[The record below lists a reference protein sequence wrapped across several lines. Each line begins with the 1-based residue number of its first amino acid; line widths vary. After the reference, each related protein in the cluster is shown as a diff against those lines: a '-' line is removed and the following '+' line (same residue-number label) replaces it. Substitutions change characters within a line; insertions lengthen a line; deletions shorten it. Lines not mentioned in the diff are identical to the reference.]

1 VELYRSSLYMRSW
14 VGQEKPNFLPLCW
27 VSLVSVVD
35 TIRGGRLRNRPSI
48 LVRVRDIFL
57 PSLRPEADFRGKATE
72 E

>member
-14 VGQEKPNFLPLCW
+14 VGQENLTLPYYW

-35 TIRGGRLRNRPSI
+35 TIRGGRLRNRRSI

-57 PSLRPEADFRGKATE
+57 PSLCPEADFRGRAT
-72 E
+72 